1 MQPADLLHPVKR
13 RLSSLGDVCKFVA
26 EHSGKAQHVIA
37 LALQGHA
44 QPQLRDDEI
53 EQRATLLEISES
65 RPGLRIVEQKGVCL
79 GRWNRAS
86 CTLRVCSK
94 GSPMPR
100 LILDDIQLHPAIQDK
115 VANLNADIVHNVR
128 SASVSNP
135 VLVVGM
141 SGNPFCGR
149 ARRALDAAGQPY
161 HYLEY
166 GGYLSQWRQ
175 RNSLKMWTGWP
186 TFPMVFVK
194 GSLVGGAEELKKLI
208 DNGELKRLLGA

>member
-1 MQPADLLHPVKR
+1 
-13 RLSSLGDVCKFVA
+13 
-26 EHSGKAQHVIA
+26 
-37 LALQGHA
+37 
-44 QPQLRDDEI
+44 
-53 EQRATLLEISES
+53 
-65 RPGLRIVEQKGVCL
+65 
-79 GRWNRAS
+79 
-86 CTLRVCSK
+86 
-94 GSPMPR
+94 MPR

-149 ARRALDAAGQPY
+149 ARRALDAAGQPF

-166 GGYLSQWRQ
+166 GSYLSQWRQ

-194 GSLVGGAEELKKLI
+194 GSLVGGADELKQLI
-208 DNGELKRLLGA
+208 DSGELKRLLGA